1 MATFLVKQQ
10 KNMSELFRI
19 LQEPA
24 FIAVYTAVIGII
36 IVSILTA
43 KEKNDEDY
51 RE

>member
-1 MATFLVKQQ
+1 MNEIAK
-10 KNMSELFRI
+10 I

-43 KEKNDEDY
+43 KEKNDEDN